1 LLIFDV
7 AKSQFFNG
15 FNSSPT
21 PTVGLQFFLPIDLK
35 FSDPHSRPMTITDDV
50 SYISSIVYVP
60 SEKSRAA
67 SATVHDR

>member
-21 PTVGLQFFLPIDLK
+21 PTVGLQFF
-35 FSDPHSRPMTITDDV
+35 FTYRS
-50 SYISSIVYVP
+50 
-60 SEKSRAA
+60 
-67 SATVHDR
+67 